1 MSRLAWII
9 TIPVSI
15 IVVLFAVMNRDPVA
29 LNLWPLPW
37 DLGAI
42 PLYLLTLGTLLFGFF
57 LGAFAM
63 WVSAGKSRRK
73 ARMFRQELD
82 NKTFE
87 INQLKRD
94 LQTAQAAAPTPRPA
108 GQTLLPPAA

>member
-1 MSRLAWII
+1 MSRFAWIV

-15 IVVLFAVMNRDPVA
+15 CVVLFAVMNREPVG

-37 DLGAI
+37 DLPAV
-42 PLYLLTLGTLLFGFF
+42 PLSLFTLSVLVFGFL

-63 WVSAGKSRRK
+63 WVSAGKTRRK
-73 ARMFRQELD
+73 ARALRQELD
-82 NKTFE
+82 NKAFE
-87 INQLKRD
+87 INQLKRA
-94 LQTAQAAAPTPRPA
+94 LQAAAQAPRQG